1 MSATGL
7 TLGVS
12 GWRLQNERTGIGRYL
27 LSIVERFSPELAA
40 QRFAD
45 INVYSPQP
53 LAASRVHLPPHVN
66 NKVLRSRLPM
76 VPWENLRL
84 GPSATDDVVLYPS
97 FSRPFFARRATVVTT
112 HDATMRIVPEMF
124 TRRDRIVYDR
134 LYGWSARAATL
145 VLTTS
150 EAAKRDIVR
159 EWDVD
164 PAKIRVTP
172 LAAAECFHPLP
183 ADDDRGRLRHEMFGD
198 DAPFFMFVGKIS
210 GRRNVPELLRAFARF
225 KLGGHPHKLVVV
237 GPTYAVEAVK
247 VLAVA
252 GGVASDIVTRS
263 FVSDDVLN
271 RIYNCADA
279 FIMPSV
285 YENGS
290 LPVFEAQA
298 TGTPVISVATEGTDE
313 ITGGEALLIPRL
325 EVGALVEAMTRIAT
339 DESLRRDLS
348 RRGLQNSRRYS
359 WVRCAA
365 ETLAVCGEAAA
376 MSHG

>member
-1 MSATGL
+1 M

-12 GWRLQNERTGIGRYL
+12 GWRLHGQRTGIGRYL
-27 LSIVERFSPELAA
+27 MSIIVHCTPELMAGRFS
-40 QRFAD
+40 D
-45 INVYSPQP
+45 INVYTPRPVS
-53 LAASRVHLPPHVN
+53 ASHVHLPDHVN
-66 NKVLRSRLPM
+66 NRVLSSRLPM

-112 HDATMRIVPEMF
+112 HDATMRIVPGMF
-124 TRRDRIVYDR
+124 TRRDRMVYDR

-150 EAAKRDIVR
+150 EASKRDIAR
-159 EWDVD
+159 EWQVD

-172 LAAAECFHPLP
+172 LAAAEYFRPLP
-183 ADDDRGRLRHEMFGD
+183 ADDDRATLRHAMFGA
-198 DAPFFMFVGKIS
+198 DAPYFMFVGKIS
-210 GRRNVPELLRAFARF
+210 GRRNVPELLRAFAEF

-237 GPTYAVEAVK
+237 GPTYAVDAVN
-247 VLAVA
+247 VLAVEC
-252 GGVASDIVTRS
+252 GVARDLITRS

-298 TGTPVISVATEGTDE
+298 TGTPVISVATEGTGE
-313 ITGGEALLIPRL
+313 ITGGAALLIPRL

-348 RRGLQNSRRYS
+348 RSGLENSRRYS
-359 WVRCAA
+359 WERCAA
-365 ETLAVCGEAAA
+365 ETLAVCSEAAA
-376 MSHG
+376 MSRS